1 MQKKPDENINLNIDE
16 HLKRELIFRVGVV
29 HSVSGRKI
37 QVEVFKNKNHP
48 YLIYNGK
55 ITKNVATGSY
65 IKIKKGL
72 TTIVGK
78 IEGEEVNEDTY
89 FNDKY
94 NKQETKIRRFL
105 NVSLLGHYENG
116 RFYQGIKELPLI
128 DNECYALEEKDFVE
142 LHNFFEAGQRTID
155 LGGLSEDPT
164 HKVKA
169 GINKLFASH
178 IGIFGNTGS
187 GKSNTLT
194 RIYTELF
201 EEVGS
206 LSGFKNNSKFV
217 FIDFNGEYT
226 RTKVLS
232 SDKKIFN
239 LNTRKELDDIK
250 EEDKYAIDA
259 QTLEDPEILAVLLH
273 ATEKT
278 QKPFLASVLESAFL
292 KDPKNHVGSVK
303 RSLQNMIERAQ
314 NSAGPDKILGFLN
327 DIKGYCDSSAV
338 PELET
343 LISNIETNLTQNIK
357 GSFIWNGKYDHD
369 ILSEIDTGLTNLKFK
384 NDLDLIDSLQLKI
397 YLHYYFRISVAGLN
411 TDHVGPMIH
420 RMSPKF
426 KILKK
431 VISIKSS
438 LPDENIIVV
447 SLRNVGRT
455 EIKKILPL
463 IICKSLYENQKRNND
478 GEDKV
483 KSSLHIVID
492 EAHNILSDQSQRES
506 DEWKDYRLET
516 FEEIIKEGRKFGTFL
531 TIASQRPYDIS
542 QTIISQLHN
551 YFIHRLINNND
562 LGAVRRAVAY
572 LDDLSFDTIPILSVG
587 SCFFAGLA
595 TDIPIKINVELLS
608 DEEKRPKSET
618 VNLIEAWSTQMKAT
632 KKIKSTFSKT
642 PASAGIKKMEEKVAI
657 VASAS
662 VEAEIDPA
670 DIPF

>member
-1 MQKKPDENINLNIDE
+1 MQNKLKENIRIDIDE
-16 HLKRELIFRVGVV
+16 HLKRELIFRIGVV

-37 QVEVFKNKNHP
+37 KVEVFKNKNHP
-48 YLIYNGK
+48 YLIYDGK

-78 IEGEEVNEDTY
+78 IEGEEIDEDTY
-89 FNDKY
+89 FNAKY

-128 DNECYALEEKDFVE
+128 DNECYALEEEDFTK
-142 LHNFFEAGQRTID
+142 LHNFFANGDLTIN

-164 HKVKA
+164 HVIKA

-194 RIYTELF
+194 RLYTELF
-201 EEVGS
+201 ETAGS
-206 LSGFKNNSKFV
+206 LSGFKNNSRFI

-226 RTKVLS
+226 RTQVLS
-232 SDKKIFN
+232 SGKKVFN
-239 LNTRKELDDIK
+239 LNTRKKLEDIS
-250 EEDKYAIDA
+250 EDEKYAIDA
-259 QTLEDPEILAVLLH
+259 KVLEDAEILSVLLH

-278 QKPFLASVLESAFL
+278 QKPFLASVLESNFL
-292 KDPKNHVGSVK
+292 SDPNNYVGSVK
-303 RSLQNMIERAQ
+303 RTLKNIIDRAQ
-314 NSAGPDKILGFLN
+314 PTAGVDKILGFLN
-327 DIKGYCDSSAV
+327 VIKGYCDTSSSTSV
-338 PELET
+338 NT
-343 LISNIETNLTQNIK
+343 LVGNIETHLTQNLK
-357 GSFIWNGKYDHD
+357 GSFMWDSNYTYDIWN
-369 ILSEIDTGLTNLKFK
+369 EIETGLNGLKFRQ
-384 NDLDLIDSLQLKI
+384 DLDLLDDLQLKI

-420 RMSPKF
+420 RMDPKF

-431 VISIKSS
+431 VISIKTEM
-438 LPDENIIVV
+438 PKENIIVV
-447 SLRNVGRT
+447 SLRNVSRM

-463 IICKSLYENQKRNND
+463 IICKHLYEAQKKNND
-478 GEDKV
+478 GEEKI
-483 KSSLHIVID
+483 KSSLNIIID
-492 EAHNILSDQSQRES
+492 EAHNILSEDSQRES
-506 DEWKDYRLET
+506 EEWKDYRLET

-562 LGAVRRAVAY
+562 LNAVRRAVAY

-595 TDIPIKINVELLS
+595 TDIPIKINVELLP

-618 VNLIEAWSTQMKAT
+618 VNLTDAWSNNPN
-632 KKIKSTFSKT
+632 IK
-642 PASAGIKKMEEKVAI
+642 EK
-657 VASAS
+657 SN
-662 VEAEIDPA
+662 
-670 DIPF
+670 

>member
-1 MQKKPDENINLNIDE
+1 MQKKPNEDIKIDIDE
-16 HLKRELIFRVGVV
+16 HLKRELIFRIGVV

-37 QVEVFKNKNHP
+37 KVEVFKNKNHP
-48 YLIYNGK
+48 YLIYDGK
-55 ITKNVATGSY
+55 ITRNVATGSY

-78 IEGEEVNEDTY
+78 IEGEEVDEDTY

-105 NVSLLGHYENG
+105 NVSLLGHYDNG

-128 DNECYALEEKDFVE
+128 DNECYALEEEDFTK
-142 LHNFFEAGQRTID
+142 LHNFFAEGDITID
-155 LGGLSEDPT
+155 LGKLSEDPT
-164 HKVKA
+164 HTIKA

-201 EEVGS
+201 ENAGK
-206 LSGFKNNSKFV
+206 LSEFKNNSRFV

-226 RTKVLS
+226 RPQVLCAE
-232 SDKKIFN
+232 KKIFN
-239 LNTRKELDDIK
+239 LNTRKKLDDIN
-250 EEDKYAIDA
+250 EDDKYAIDEKV
-259 QTLEDPEILAVLLH
+259 LEDAEILAVLLH

-278 QKPFLASVLESAFL
+278 QKPFLVGVLESNFL
-292 KDPKNHVGSVK
+292 HDSGNYVGSVRRTLK
-303 RSLQNMIERAQ
+303 NIIDRAQ
-314 NSAGPDKILGFLN
+314 PTAGVDKILSFLN
-327 DIKGYCDSSAV
+327 EVEEYCDEESASMIS
-338 PELET
+338 T
-343 LISNIETNLTQNIK
+343 LVGNIETHLTQNLK
-357 GSFIWNGKYDHD
+357 GSFMWDGSYTHDIWN
-369 ILSEIDTGLTNLKFK
+369 EIETGLGTFNFK
-384 NDLDLIDSLQLKI
+384 NDLDLIDDLQLKI
-397 YLHYYFRISVAGLN
+397 YLHYYFKISVSGLN
-411 TDHVGPMIH
+411 SDHIGPMIH
-420 RMSPKF
+420 RMGSKF

-431 VISIKSS
+431 VISIKSN
-438 LPDENIIVV
+438 LPQENIIVV
-447 SLRNVGRT
+447 SLRNVARL

-463 IICKSLYENQKRNND
+463 IICKHLYEAQKENND
-478 GEDKV
+478 GEEKIR
-483 KSSLHIVID
+483 SSLNIVID
-492 EAHNILSDQSQRES
+492 EAHNILSEESQRES

-551 YFIHRLINNND
+551 YFIHRLINSND
-562 LGAVRRAVAY
+562 LNAVRRAVAY

-595 TDIPIKINVELLS
+595 TDIPIKINVEMLQ

-618 VNLIEAWSTQMKAT
+618 VNLTEAWS
-632 KKIKSTFSKT
+632 KKQTNVMPEI
-642 PASAGIKKMEEKVAI
+642 
-657 VASAS
+657 
-662 VEAEIDPA
+662 AESQPN
-670 DIPF
+670 

>member
-1 MQKKPDENINLNIDE
+1 MQNKFSDNIRIDIDE
-16 HLKRELIFRVGVV
+16 HLKRELIFRIGIV

-37 QVEVFKNKNHP
+37 KVEVFKNKNHP
-48 YLIYNGK
+48 YLIYDGK

-78 IEGEEVNEDTY
+78 IEGEEIDEDTY
-89 FNDKY
+89 YNDKY

-116 RFYQGIKELPLI
+116 KFFQGIKELPLI
-128 DNECYALEEKDFVE
+128 DNECYALEEEDFAK
-142 LHNFFEAGQRTID
+142 LHNFFAEGDLTIN

-164 HKVKA
+164 HIIKA

-201 EEVGS
+201 ETAAS
-206 LSGFKNNSKFV
+206 LSEFKNNSRFI
-217 FIDFNGEYT
+217 FIDFNGEYI
-226 RTKVLS
+226 RSKVLS
-232 SDKKIFN
+232 GEKKVFK
-239 LNTRKELDDIK
+239 LNTRKKLENIS
-250 EEDKYAIDA
+250 EDEKYSIDA
-259 QTLEDPEILAVLLH
+259 KVLEDTEILSVLLH

-278 QKPFLASVLESAFL
+278 QKPFLSSVLESDFL
-292 KDPKNHVGSVK
+292 SDFNNYAGSVK
-303 RSLQNMIERAQ
+303 RTLKNIIDRAQ
-314 NSAGPDKILGFLN
+314 PTAGVDKILGFLN
-327 DIKGYCDSSAV
+327 EIKDYCEEGSATTISTLV
-338 PELET
+338 SNLET
-343 LISNIETNLTQNIK
+343 HLTQNLK
-357 GSFIWNGKYDHD
+357 GSFMWDGSYTHDIWN
-369 ILSEIDTGLTNLKFK
+369 EIETGLGEPKFK
-384 NDLDLIDSLQLKI
+384 KDLDLMDDLQLKI

-420 RMSPKF
+420 RMGPKF

-431 VISIKSS
+431 VISIKND
-438 LPDENIIVV
+438 LPKENIIVV
-447 SLRNVGRT
+447 SLRNVSQL

-463 IICKSLYENQKRNND
+463 IICKHLYENQKKNND
-478 GEDKV
+478 GEDKI
-483 KSSLHIVID
+483 KSSLNIVID
-492 EAHNILSDQSQRES
+492 EAHNILSEESQRES
-506 DEWKDYRLET
+506 EDWKDYRLET

-562 LGAVRRAVAY
+562 LNAVRRAVAY

-618 VNLIEAWSTQMKAT
+618 VNLTEAWS
-632 KKIKSTFSKT
+632 KKQTNGT
-642 PASAGIKKMEEKVAI
+642 V
-657 VASAS
+657 V
-662 VEAEIDPA
+662 DA
-670 DIPF
+670 DAAQ

>member
-1 MQKKPDENINLNIDE
+1 MQKNPNQDLNIDIDE
-16 HLKRELIFRVGVV
+16 HLKRELIFRIGVV

-48 YLIYNGK
+48 YLIYDGK

-105 NVSLLGHYENG
+105 NVSLLGHYDGG

-128 DNECYALEEKDFVE
+128 DNECYALEERDFIE
-142 LHNFFEAGQRTID
+142 LHNFFEKGEVTID

-164 HKVKA
+164 HKIKA

-201 EEVGS
+201 EKAEP
-206 LSGFKNNSKFV
+206 LAEFKSNSKFV

-232 SDKKIFN
+232 SNKKIFN
-239 LNTRKELDDIK
+239 LNTRKELEDIK

-259 QTLEDPEILAVLLH
+259 QALEDPEILAVLLH

-278 QKPFLASVLESAFL
+278 QKPFLASVLESLFL
-292 KDPKNHVGSVK
+292 KDPRNYVSSVK
-303 RSLQNMIERAQ
+303 RSLQNIIERAQ
-314 NSAGPDKILGFLN
+314 PSAGVDKILAFLN
-327 DIKGYCDSSAV
+327 DVKEYSDSSCIS
-338 PELET
+338 ELET
-343 LISNIETNLTQNIK
+343 MINNIETKLTQNIK
-357 GSFIWNGKYDHD
+357 GSFMWGGSYTHNIVN
-369 ILSEIDTGLTNLKFK
+369 EIDTGLANLKFK
-384 NDLDLIDSLQLKI
+384 NNLDLIDTLQLKI

-420 RMSPKF
+420 RMGPKF

-431 VISIKSS
+431 VISLKSTQ
-438 LPDENIIVV
+438 PTENIVVV
-447 SLRNVGRT
+447 SLRNVSRM

-463 IICKSLYENQKRNND
+463 IICKSLYENQKKNND

-483 KSSLHIVID
+483 KSSLHIVVD

-562 LGAVRRAVAY
+562 LSAVRRAVAY

-587 SCFFAGLA
+587 GCFFAGLA
-595 TDIPIKINVELLS
+595 TDIPIKINVELLA

-618 VNLIEAWSTQMKAT
+618 VNLINAWSTKIKTPT
-632 KKIKSTFSKT
+632 KKSSTQKSKT
-642 PASAGIKKMEEKVAI
+642 IETVSVAPIVVAEEI
-657 VASAS
+657 NP
-662 VEAEIDPA
+662 E